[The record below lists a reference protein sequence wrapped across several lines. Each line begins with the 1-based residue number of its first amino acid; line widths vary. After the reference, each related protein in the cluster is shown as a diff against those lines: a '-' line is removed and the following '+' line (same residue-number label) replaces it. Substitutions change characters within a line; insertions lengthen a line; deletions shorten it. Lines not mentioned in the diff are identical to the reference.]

1 MSSSKNLEYKKTS
14 FLNKSNS
21 AFIEQMYLKFI
32 NKDFDLP
39 ESWRNYF
46 LDIGEEIDLVVK
58 EINGPTW
65 GRQKKKIDLDEIEKN
80 IDSKDNNFLVEKKN
94 NYTEKLDNKKTNRDS
109 IRAVS
114 MIRSYRQR
122 GHLIAKVDPLEIRE
136 SEYLDELHPDSY
148 GFNKE
153 DYQKK
158 IYLDGIVNKD
168 YSNIKEILFFL
179 KKTYCGPIG
188 YEYMHISNPTERKWI
203 RDRVE
208 KDENALQFTENGKN
222 AILNKLIQAEGFEK
236 FLNTKFVGTKRFGL
250 DGAESLIPALEQ
262 IIKIGGQYKIK
273 EVKIGMSHRG
283 RLNVLANVLQ
293 KSYKR
298 IFNEFAGEISN
309 DGKDTAGDVKYHL
322 GASSDREFD
331 GNSVHVSLTDNPS
344 HLEAVNPVVLGQ
356 ARAKQFFHKDKDR
369 NKVIPILIHGDAA
382 FAGQGIVA
390 ECFAMSGLPGH
401 NTGGTIHIIVNNQI
415 GFTTSPRFARSSP
428 HPSDVA
434 KMVDAPIIHTNGDNP
449 EAVVYATRIATEF
462 RLKFNRDVVIDLV
475 CYRRFGHNEGDEPSF
490 TQPLM
495 YKKIRSHPSTVNIYG
510 EKLIKD
516 SLILKED
523 LNLQIKKFK
532 DLLDQQF
539 KTAKDYKPKIEWF
552 EGTWSKYKP
561 EKGKDKRG
569 ATGVELNI
577 ILDISKKIHTV
588 PSEVNIHKT
597 IGKIFDNRKKT
608 IEQGYAIDWAT
619 AEALAFGS
627 LLEEGYPVRLV
638 GQDSGRG
645 TFSQRHS
652 VLRNQ
657 LDNSRYIPLNNI
669 SKKQKNFEVVDSF
682 LSELAVLGFEYGYS
696 LVAPNTLTIW
706 EAQFG
711 DFANGAQVIIDQ
723 FISSGERKW
732 KRASGLVM
740 LLPHGYEGQ
749 GPEHSSAR
757 LERFLQLCANDNLQ
771 VMNCTTPA
779 NYFHALRRQLLRDF
793 RKPLIMMTPK
803 SLLRNKYCISN
814 LKDFSKE
821 NSFHR
826 VMWDHSMDPKTK
838 GFIKLKKNEDIKKV
852 ILCSGKVYFDLLV
865 AREKLKKDDVI
876 LFRIEQLY
884 PFPAKSLVKEL
895 KPFAKNANFFWCQEE
910 PKNMGAWLL
919 VRDYIRWT
927 LDTIK
932 AKNNEISY
940 IGRNPDASTAT
951 GYAKRHLSEQQEI
964 INKVFE

>member
-21 AFIEQMYLKFI
+21 AFIEEMYLKYL
-32 NKDFDLP
+32 NKDPNLAD
-39 ESWRNYF
+39 SWIEYF
-46 LDIGEEIDLVVK
+46 QGIKDEMDIIIND
-58 EINGPTW
+58 INGPSWKPKGKRINT
-65 GRQKKKIDLDEIEKN
+65 
-80 IDSKDNNFLVEKKN
+80 NNVEKIIEN
-94 NYTEKLDNKKTNRDS
+94 NGNGLNVSSDKFNFQVVANSNKES
-109 IRAVS
+109 ISAVALIRA
-114 MIRSYRQR
+114 YRLR
-122 GHLIAKVDPLEIRE
+122 GHLLAKLDPLEMMQTD
-136 SEYLDELHPDSY
+136 YLDELHPEYY
-148 GFNKE
+148 GFDKKNY
-153 DYQKK
+153 DKK
-158 IYLDGIVNKD
+158 IELNGVINKD
-168 YSNIKEILFFL
+168 KASIREILQFL
-179 KKTYCGPIG
+179 KKTYCGPVG
-188 YEYMHISNPTERKWI
+188 YEYMHISNPVERVWF

-208 KDENALQFTENGKN
+208 KDENALKFTNNGKD

-236 FLNTKFVGTKRFGL
+236 FLHTKYVGTKRFGL
-250 DGAESLIPALEQ
+250 DGGESLIPALEQ
-262 IIKIGGQYKIK
+262 IIKIGGQSKIK

-298 IFNEFAGEISN
+298 IFNEFAGEISGN
-309 DGKDTAGDVKYHL
+309 TKDSAGDVKYHL
-322 GASSDREFD
+322 GASSNREFD

-356 ARAKQFFHKDKDR
+356 TRAKQFFHGDKER

-428 HPSDVA
+428 YPSDVG
-434 KMVDAPIIHTNGDNP
+434 KMVDAPIIHVNGDDP

-462 RLKFNRDVVIDLV
+462 RLKFNRDVVIDLI

-510 EKLIKD
+510 EKLV
-516 SLILKED
+516 KENLFGID
-523 LNLQIKKFK
+523 ELNLKIKQFK
-532 DLLDQQF
+532 DLLTDQF

-552 EGTWSKYKP
+552 EGTWSRYKP
-561 EKGKDKRG
+561 EKGKDRRG
-569 ATGVELNI
+569 ITGADIKILKNI
-577 ILDISKKIHTV
+577 SDKINTA
-588 PSEVNIHKT
+588 PEDKNIHKT
-597 IGKIFDNRKKT
+597 ILKILDARKKT
-608 IEQGYAIDWAT
+608 VDQGYGIDWAT

-669 SKKQKNFEVVDSF
+669 SKYQKNFEVVDSF

-696 LVAPNTLTIW
+696 LVEPNTLTLW

-723 FISSGERKW
+723 FIASGERKW
-732 KRASGLVM
+732 NRASGLVM

-757 LERFLQLCANDNLQ
+757 LERYLQLCANDNLQ
-771 VMNCTTPA
+771 IMNCTTPA
-779 NYFHALRRQLLRDF
+779 NYFHALRRQMHRDF

-803 SLLRNKYCISN
+803 SLLRNKLCVSN
-814 LKDFSKE
+814 IKDFGKE
-821 NSFHR
+821 NTFHR
-826 VMWDHSMDPKTK
+826 VMWDHAMDPQSK
-838 GFIKLKKNEDIKKV
+838 GFIKLKKKTEIRKV
-852 ILCSGKVYFDLLV
+852 ILCSGKVYFDLLA
-865 AREKLKKDDVI
+865 AREKMKVNDVVI
-876 LFRIEQLY
+876 FRIEQLY
-884 PFPAKSLVKEL
+884 PFPAKALVKEL
-895 KPFAKNANFFWCQEE
+895 KPFADNAKFYWCQEE
-910 PKNMGAWLL
+910 PKNMGAWFS
-919 VRDYIRWT
+919 VRDYIQWT
-927 LDTIK
+927 LETIK
-932 AKNNEISY
+932 AKSSDISY
-940 IGRNPDASTAT
+940 IGRSPDASPAT

-964 INKVFE
+964 VKKVFE